1 MTDIDDDWTEQEVRE
16 DTVDDLLKAND
27 LDDLQRMRREM
38 REKLEATSDDREAD
52 LLRYR
57 LDILGDAI
65 DRTEQD

>member
-1 MTDIDDDWTEQEVRE
+1 MTDIDDDRTEQEVRE
-16 DTVDDLLKAND
+16 DTIDDLLKAND
-27 LDDLQRMRREM
+27 LDDLTRMRREM